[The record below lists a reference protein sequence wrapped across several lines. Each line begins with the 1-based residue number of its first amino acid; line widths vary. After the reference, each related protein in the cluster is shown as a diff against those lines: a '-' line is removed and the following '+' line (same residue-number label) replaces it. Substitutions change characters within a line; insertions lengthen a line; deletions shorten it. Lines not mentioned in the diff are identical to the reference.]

1 MANLILQVTVSGG
14 KSAFGITYELYFG
27 NHLLVAETKRKSFTK
42 TFNNLNGRYQ
52 LYIYGSG
59 PNSDDKKVEIE
70 VRGDNINILPGSSVN
85 PLIVTDY
92 EVSGHYYIKTA

>member
-1 MANLILQVTVSGG
+1 MGNLTLKVTVSGG
-14 KSAFGITYELYFG
+14 VSAFGITYELYSG
-27 NHLLVAETKRKSFTK
+27 NNLLTAETKRRSFSK
-42 TFNNLNGRYQ
+42 NFINLNGRYQ

-70 VRGDNINILPGSSVN
+70 VGGNNINILLGSSVN

-92 EVSGHYYIKTA
+92 EVSGHYYFKTT

>member
-1 MANLILQVTVSGG
+1 MANLTLQVIVSGG
-14 KSAFGITYELYFG
+14 SSAFGITYELYSG
-27 NHLLVAETKRKSFTK
+27 NHLLTAETKRKSFVK
-42 TFNNLNGRYQ
+42 SFNNLSGRYQ

-70 VRGDNINILPGSSVN
+70 VSGDNINILSGSSVN

-92 EVSGHYYIKTA
+92 EVSGHYYLKTS